1 MTAIALEAQSFLT
14 KILESIYDS
23 LKSFGKAIVI
33 ARQLQANYEVA
44 KMLQREYPNESFD
57 YVFKMVQ
64 ACSIEGLTK

>member
-23 LKSFGKAIVI
+23 LKSFVKAIVI

-44 KMLQREYPNESFD
+44 KMLQR
-57 YVFKMVQ
+57 
-64 ACSIEGLTK
+64 